1 MFTMSRIHSF
11 HDNSKMFFATSIED
25 IIDVTFLSEHALS
38 AGLSGKR
45 ASCMTGF
52 NRKAAKQNLP
62 ELSSSPILES
72 TQEHNQQNQRFLH
85 SVDSVRSTTWR
96 KMVIIVFFE
105 HKNYSCEP
113 SLQAVQPLLYS
124 LDALTRQLVQGS
136 RFRKEKKAHNIEM
149 LATKQ
154 KSRIMIKI
162 KNRILHFSKR
172 IKMCG
177 KCKYYICTFSIVL
190 YNTVYDYLMS
200 EVKHCFI
207 NEKTKLFL
215 QS

>member
-1 MFTMSRIHSF
+1 MFTMRRIHSF

-25 IIDVTFLSEHALS
+25 IIDVTFLPEHALS

-96 KMVIIVFFE
+96 KTVIIVFFE

-113 SLQAVQPLLYS
+113 SIQAVQPLLHS
-124 LDALTRQLVQGS
+124 LDALTRQLVQRS
-136 RFRKEKKAHNIEM
+136 RFRKEKKSSQHWNACNPTE
-149 LATKQ
+149 
-154 KSRIMIKI
+154 I
-162 KNRILHFSKR
+162 KNHDKNKKTHPAFLKTNQNVWQMQILHLHIFNSA
-172 IKMCG
+172 
-177 KCKYYICTFSIVL
+177 V
-190 YNTVYDYLMS
+190 
-200 EVKHCFI
+200 
-207 NEKTKLFL
+207 
-215 QS
+215 